1 MSGNVFA
8 WKGARGLREEP
19 QGLPACGAGELH
31 EVHGTGDDRAAAL
44 AFALGWGRPEGG
56 TGAGAGEPCFLLRL
70 SRQAR
75 RAPLS
80 GQGLA
85 SLGIDPARLTFVEAP
100 DELALLRAGL
110 DVARSQAG
118 GTVLLET
125 MGRLALYDLTAS
137 RRLALAAEKSRCR
150 VVVLR
155 CDGEPRPSAARGRWA
170 VKSAASTPLE
180 ARAPG
185 WPALDVE
192 LLRWRGGPSHY
203 SPGQRWRLEWDA
215 DNACWREAD
224 KGTGGE
230 GAAALPRPVVPL
242 AANRAGAAGDGGAR
256 AA

>member
-8 WKGARGLREEP
+8 WKGARGLRERP

-31 EVHGTGDDRAAAL
+31 EVHGAADDRAAAL
-44 AFALGWGRPEGG
+44 AFALGWGRGG
-56 TGAGAGEPCFLLRL
+56 ASEPCFLLRL
-70 SRQAR
+70 ARQAR

-118 GTVLLET
+118 GTVLVET
-125 MGRLALYDLTAS
+125 TGRLALYDLTAS

-203 SPGQRWRLEWDA
+203 TSGQRWRLEWDA
-215 DNACWREAD
+215 GDACWREAD
-224 KGTGGE
+224 RGTGGA
-230 GAAALPRPVVPL
+230 GGTALSRPVVPL
-242 AANRAGAAGDGGAR
+242 AAHRAGAAGDGGAR

>member
-1 MSGNVFA
+1 MSANVFA
-8 WKGARGLREEP
+8 WKGARGLRERP
-19 QGLPACGAGELH
+19 GGLPTCGAGELH
-31 EVHGTGDDRAAAL
+31 EVHGAGDDRAAAL
-44 AFALGWGRPEGG
+44 AFGLGWGRAE
-56 TGAGAGEPCFLLRL
+56 ANEPCFLLRL

-192 LLRWRGGPSHY
+192 LLRWRGGPGHY
-203 SPGQRWRLEWDA
+203 TAGQRWRLEWDA
-215 DNACWREAD
+215 GNACWREAD
-224 KGTGGE
+224 GGKGE
-230 GAAALPRPVVPL
+230 ADAAALPRPVVPL
-242 AANRAGAAGDGGAR
+242 AANGAGAAGDGGAR